1 MARPAPRTNT
11 MGKVGIGKRNN
22 SQRQA
27 TSSGPDKVASEPKED
42 IDMKD
47 SGEMESTD
55 VTRNMKLEFVS
66 RIKKLTNENLTS
78 LVEKIRE
85 IKGASISEL
94 P

>member
-1 MARPAPRTNT
+1 
-11 MGKVGIGKRNN
+11 
-22 SQRQA
+22 
-27 TSSGPDKVASEPKED
+27 
-42 IDMKD
+42 MKD

-66 RIKKLTNENLTS
+66 KIKKLTNEGLTS

-94 P
+94 PNDKIQIRVDDFEKSEFESLTNLVENMLVENLPSKKLKTQ

>member
-1 MARPAPRTNT
+1 
-11 MGKVGIGKRNN
+11 MGKIGIGKRNN

-47 SGEMESTD
+47 PGEMESTD